1 MNLNFIK
8 NIKILT
14 TPIQRIY
21 LALIIFLNIFTSFFE
36 IFALAT
42 IPLFVAFI
50 TKQTEFFEGI
60 FEYFHFL
67 ENIYINDKLNLLII
81 IIISIFVIKTILI
94 LTSSYTLERI
104 CYGISSNNARKMLK
118 NYFDTSYLN
127 IIKIGPSIIQRNIL
141 ENRHLSDFIVF
152 YLKFIKELISAILI
166 IIVIFSQNNL
176 FLFFIFLILFA
187 LTMFLY
193 LILKKIFY
201 SKSKENQVAMGVILR
216 TLVNIFSTIKNITLL
231 NKKKYFINYF
241 NKQNILV
248 NYNNALMKFFTS
260 FPRAILELLGVTILM
275 FISYYYLNINYTS
288 EQTIVMISLIAV
300 FTIKLAPTLSNL
312 ASSLGGIESRK
323 PSIELIINEL
333 SRKSEDNYNKNV
345 KKNFFGGT
353 IKSIK
358 LDNLSHSYNP
368 ETGYVLKNINLNI
381 ESDKLVGI
389 FGESGSG
396 KTTLINILMC
406 LIKPNSGNIIVNGRK
421 NVIDNRSSFFP
432 YIGYVPQDIFLFEGT
447 LKSNIALGENESDI
461 NQKRLQEVI
470 NLCELED
477 FVENL
482 SDKENHRITSDAT
495 NISGGQRQRIGL
507 ARTLY
512 FNPNILIMD
521 ESTNEL
527 DINTEKKILEKLK
540 KIYSNKIFIIISHR
554 MTTLAMCDER
564 LYLDKEKIEKINN
577 FDEIEKKLL
586 KIKQKEN
593 K

>member
-8 NIKILT
+8 NINILT

-21 LALIIFLNIFTSFFE
+21 LILIIFLNIFASFFE

-50 TKQTEFFEGI
+50 TKQVDFFKGI
-60 FEYFHFL
+60 FDYFPFL
-67 ENIYINDKLNLLII
+67 ENIYINDKLNILII
-81 IIISIFVIKTILI
+81 IIISIFIIKTILI
-94 LTSSYTLERI
+94 LASSYSLERI

-141 ENRHLSDFIVF
+141 ENRQLSDFITMN
-152 YLKFIKELISAILI
+152 LKVIKDSLSTILI
-166 IIVIFSQNNL
+166 IIIIFTQNNI
-176 FLFFIFLILFA
+176 FLFFIFLILFVI
-187 LTMFLY
+187 TMFLY
-193 LILKKIFY
+193 LMLKKIFY
-201 SKSKENQVAMGVILR
+201 SKSKENVTAMGVILR

-231 NKKKYFINYF
+231 NKKNYFINYF
-241 NKQNILV
+241 NKQNTLV
-248 NYNNALMKFFTS
+248 NYNNALMKFFIS
-260 FPRAILELLGVTILM
+260 FPRAILELTGVTILM
-275 FISYYYLNINYTS
+275 LLAYYYLSLNYTS

-300 FTIKLAPTLSNL
+300 FTIKLAPTLSSL
-312 ASSLGGIESRK
+312 SSSLGGIEIRK
-323 PSIELIINEL
+323 PSIELIIKEL

-345 KKNFFGGT
+345 KKNFFGDT

-358 LDNLSHSYNP
+358 LDNLSHSYDP
-368 ETGYVLKNINLNI
+368 ETGDVLKNINLNI

-389 FGESGSG
+389 FGASGSG

-406 LIKPNSGNIIVNGRK
+406 LIKPNSGNIVVNGRK
-421 NVIDNRSSFFP
+421 NVINDRSSFFP

-447 LKSNIALGENESDI
+447 LKSNIALGENENDI
-461 NQKRLQEVI
+461 DQKRLREVI

-482 SDKENHRITSDAT
+482 PDKENHSITSDAT

-540 KIYSNKIFIIISHR
+540 KQYSNKIFIIISHR

>member
-8 NIKILT
+8 NINILT

-21 LALIIFLNIFTSFFE
+21 LILIIFLNIFASFFE

-50 TKQTEFFEGI
+50 TKQVDFFKGI
-60 FEYFHFL
+60 FDYFPFL
-67 ENIYINDKLNLLII
+67 ENIYINDKLNILII
-81 IIISIFVIKTILI
+81 IIISIFIIKTILI
-94 LTSSYTLERI
+94 LASSYSLERI

-141 ENRHLSDFIVF
+141 ENRQLSDFITMN
-152 YLKFIKELISAILI
+152 LKVIKDSLSTILI
-166 IIVIFSQNNL
+166 IIIIFTQNNI
-176 FLFFIFLILFA
+176 FLFFIFLILFVI
-187 LTMFLY
+187 TMFLY
-193 LILKKIFY
+193 LMLKKIFY
-201 SKSKENQVAMGVILR
+201 SKSKENVTAMGVILR

-231 NKKKYFINYF
+231 NKKNYFINYF
-241 NKQNILV
+241 NKQNTLV
-248 NYNNALMKFFTS
+248 NYNNALMKFFIS
-260 FPRAILELLGVTILM
+260 FPRAILELTGVTILM
-275 FISYYYLNINYTS
+275 LLAYYYLSLNYTS

-300 FTIKLAPTLSNL
+300 FTIKLAPTLSSL
-312 ASSLGGIESRK
+312 SSSLGGIEIRK
-323 PSIELIINEL
+323 PSIELIIKEL

-345 KKNFFGGT
+345 KKNFFGDT

-358 LDNLSHSYNP
+358 LDNLSHSYDP
-368 ETGYVLKNINLNI
+368 ETGDVLKNINLNI
-381 ESDKLVGI
+381 DSDKLVGI
-389 FGESGSG
+389 FGASGSG

-406 LIKPNSGNIIVNGRK
+406 LIKPNSGNIVVNGRK
-421 NVIDNRSSFFP
+421 NVINDRSSFFP

-447 LKSNIALGENESDI
+447 LKSNIALGENENDI
-461 NQKRLQEVI
+461 DQKRLREVI

-482 SDKENHRITSDAT
+482 PDKENHSITSDAT

-540 KIYSNKIFIIISHR
+540 KLYSNKIFIIISHR

-577 FDEIEKKLL
+577 FDEIEKKLI

>member
-8 NIKILT
+8 NINILT

-21 LALIIFLNIFTSFFE
+21 LILIIFLNIFASFFE

-50 TKQTEFFEGI
+50 TKQVDFFKGI
-60 FEYFHFL
+60 FDYFPFL
-67 ENIYINDKLNLLII
+67 ENIYINDKLNILII
-81 IIISIFVIKTILI
+81 IIISIFIIKTILI
-94 LTSSYTLERI
+94 LASSYSLERI

-141 ENRHLSDFIVF
+141 ENRQLSDFITMN
-152 YLKFIKELISAILI
+152 LKVLKDSLSTILI
-166 IIVIFSQNNL
+166 IIIIFTQNNI
-176 FLFFIFLILFA
+176 FLFFIFLILFVI
-187 LTMFLY
+187 TMFLY
-193 LILKKIFY
+193 LMLKKIFY
-201 SKSKENQVAMGVILR
+201 SKSKENVTAMGVILR

-231 NKKKYFINYF
+231 NKKNYFINYF
-241 NKQNILV
+241 NKQNTLV
-248 NYNNALMKFFTS
+248 NYNNALMKFFIS
-260 FPRAILELLGVTILM
+260 FPRAILELTGVTILM
-275 FISYYYLNINYTS
+275 LLAYYYLSLNYTS

-300 FTIKLAPTLSNL
+300 FTIKLAPTLSSL
-312 ASSLGGIESRK
+312 SSSLGGIEIRK
-323 PSIELIINEL
+323 PSIELIIKEL

-345 KKNFFGGT
+345 KKNFFGDT

-358 LDNLSHSYNP
+358 LDNLSHSYDP
-368 ETGYVLKNINLNI
+368 ETGDVLKNINLNI

-389 FGESGSG
+389 FGASGSG

-406 LIKPNSGNIIVNGRK
+406 LIKPNSGNIVVNGRK
-421 NVIDNRSSFFP
+421 NVINDRSSFFP

-447 LKSNIALGENESDI
+447 LKSNIALGENENDI
-461 NQKRLQEVI
+461 DQKRLQEVI

-482 SDKENHRITSDAT
+482 PDKENHSITSDAT

-540 KIYSNKIFIIISHR
+540 KLYSNKIFIIISHR

>member
-8 NIKILT
+8 NINILT

-21 LALIIFLNIFTSFFE
+21 LILIIFLNIFASFFE

-50 TKQTEFFEGI
+50 TKQVDFFKGI
-60 FEYFHFL
+60 FDYFPFL
-67 ENIYINDKLNLLII
+67 ENIYINDKLNILIM
-81 IIISIFVIKTILI
+81 IIISIFIIKTILI
-94 LTSSYTLERI
+94 LASSYSLERI

-141 ENRHLSDFIVF
+141 ENRQLTDFITMN
-152 YLKFIKELISAILI
+152 LKVIKDSLSTILI
-166 IIVIFSQNNL
+166 IIIIFTQNNI
-176 FLFFIFLILFA
+176 FLFFIFLILF
-187 LTMFLY
+187 LITMFLY
-193 LILKKIFY
+193 LTLKKIFY
-201 SKSKENQVAMGVILR
+201 SKSKENVIAMGVILR

-231 NKKKYFINYF
+231 NKKNYFINYF
-241 NKQNILV
+241 NKQNTLV
-248 NYNNALMKFFTS
+248 NYNNALMKFFIS
-260 FPRAILELLGVTILM
+260 FPRAILELAGVTILM
-275 FISYYYLNINYTS
+275 LLAYYYLSLNYTS

-300 FTIKLAPTLSNL
+300 FTIKLAPTLSSL
-312 ASSLGGIESRK
+312 SSSLGGIEIRK
-323 PSIELIINEL
+323 PSIELIIKEL

-345 KKNFFGGT
+345 KKNFFGDT

-358 LDNLSHSYNP
+358 LDSLSHSYDP
-368 ETGYVLKNINLNI
+368 ETGDVLKNINLNI

-389 FGESGSG
+389 FGASGSG

-421 NVIDNRSSFFP
+421 NVINERSSFFP

-461 NQKRLQEVI
+461 DQKRLQEVI

-482 SDKENHRITSDAT
+482 PDKENHNITSDAT

-527 DINTEKKILEKLK
+527 DINTEKKLLEKLK
-540 KIYSNKIFIIISHR
+540 KLYSNKIFIIISHR
-554 MTTLAMCDER
+554 ITTLAMCDER